1 MSLAISALMFIVW
14 VVSLASSH
22 MFHGFA
28 HAYLAVAVVTGCAS
42 LIAQPAKSRSAPAKA
57 EA

>member
-1 MSLAISALMFIVW
+1 MSLGISALMFIAW

-28 HAYLAVAVVTGCAS
+28 HAFLAVAVVTGCAS
-42 LIAQPAKSRSAPAKA
+42 LIAPRKSRSAPAKA